1 MIDLLGVL
9 DVLDVLD
16 VRDVR
21 DVLDEVDVFDVLDIL
36 DCNFYLMK
44 FKVNDCQGSSII
56 VFLGGVDG
64 DVLHLDHV
72 LLHNVPPAHGLIQH
86 LFLQTNH

>member
-1 MIDLLGVL
+1 MYMMY
-9 DVLDVLD
+9 
-16 VRDVR
+16 
-21 DVLDEVDVFDVLDIL
+21 VLDELDVFDVLF
-36 DCNFYLMK
+36 CNFYLMK

-72 LLHNVPPAHGLIQH
+72 LLNHVPPGQLQNQ
-86 LFLQTNH
+86 FLQTNI